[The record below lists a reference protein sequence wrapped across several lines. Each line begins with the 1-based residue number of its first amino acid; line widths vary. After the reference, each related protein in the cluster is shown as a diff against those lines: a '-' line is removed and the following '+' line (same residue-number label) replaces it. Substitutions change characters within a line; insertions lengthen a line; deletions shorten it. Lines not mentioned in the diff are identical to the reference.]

1 MLGGSDMFFF
11 CKGLNVLMATIMSS
25 SSAPFQ
31 WLSIHYKYKRKRT
44 LPCSLKIILAIQKEM
59 YFLWSR
65 RKCFIVTKV

>member
-1 MLGGSDMFFF
+1 MFFF
-11 CKGLNVLMATIMSS
+11 FGKGLNVLMATIMSS
-25 SSAPFQ
+25 SSVPFQ